1 MPPIIRTLGRTGVA
15 GMFILAGIA
24 KILDPETAQG
34 MLQEGGLTPVAFFHP
49 ATVALEI
56 GFGLMVA
63 IGGRIAVP
71 ACFALIIFT
80 LAANV
85 IYHPFWEMDGLM
97 ARLEISLF
105 FKNMA
110 VVFALIYIASVEI
123 GRARSGRTTP

>member
-1 MPPIIRTLGRTGVA
+1 MPPIIRTIGRIGVA
-15 GMFILAGIA
+15 GMFILAGMA
-24 KILDPETAQG
+24 KVLDPDMANG
-34 MLQEGGLTPVAFFHP
+34 MLQEGGLTPTAFFYP
-49 ATVALEI
+49 ATIALEI

-105 FKNMA
+105 FKNIA
-110 VVFALIYIASVEI
+110 VAAALMYIAAVEADRVKT
-123 GRARSGRTTP
+123 G